1 MESRSNKIQV
11 FTSVEEEK
19 RFEAKK
25 QAMLSYRE
33 RLSNLE
39 ILRKMLYK
47 EHLLP
52 DGTWK
57 PLVKKITIVKS

>member
-1 MESRSNKIQV
+1 MESKSKKIQV
-11 FTSVEEEK
+11 FTSLEDEK
-19 RFEAKK
+19 RFEASK
-25 QAMLSYRE
+25 QTQLSYRE

-39 ILRKMLYK
+39 VLRKMLYK

-57 PLVKKITIVKS
+57 TLVKKITIVNP

>member
-1 MESRSNKIQV
+1 MESKSKKIQV
-11 FTSVEEEK
+11 FTSQEEEMD
-19 RFEAKK
+19 FEAKR
-25 QAMLSYRE
+25 QALLTYTE

-39 ILRKMLYK
+39 VLRKMLYK

-57 PLVKKITIVKS
+57 PLVKKITIVKA

>member
-1 MESRSNKIQV
+1 MESKSKKIQV

-19 RFEAKK
+19 RFEANK
-25 QAMLSYRE
+25 QAMLSYHE

-39 ILRKMLYK
+39 VLRKMLYK

-57 PLVKKITIVKS
+57 PLVKKITIVRS